1 MRELQLRVPRGSRW
15 WYPGLARAVAMAAQ
29 ATCLRLGSRDPARLG
44 DFLVP
49 APGWAGPQ
57 LRDLSGLTSPARAYA
72 FMKAFVS
79 DWLLVFELLQCGHG
93 GLANPDLFFR
103 LQELGLRGLEATLIP
118 VLSFEFLSLP
128 TFWEKLSRPEGYGG
142 LIFTSPRAVEA
153 VELSLEQD
161 GKSEVWKKSLR
172 EAWSAKPVY
181 VVGNATASLVK
192 KLGLEAEG
200 ESSGNAEKLAE
211 CICSREPPALPLLF
225 PCGALKGEVLPQMLK
240 DKGIPMESIIVYQ
253 KIPHPGIQVNL
264 DSYYS
269 KQVGAVSRGLGQAG
283 AVVEAEVRC
292 GLCVVHLPAEASRRL
307 HPCAWGPGTAQLLP
321 AGPTT
326 WKEQSGGS

>member
-1 MRELQLRVPRGSRW
+1 MKVLLLKDAKEEGGQDPYV
-15 WYPGLARAVAMAAQ
+15 RAAWPTQ
-29 ATCLRLGSRDPARLG
+29 
-44 DFLVP
+44 
-49 APGWAGPQ
+49 
-57 LRDLSGLTSPARAYA
+57 
-72 FMKAFVS
+72 
-79 DWLLVFELLQCGHG
+79 
-93 GLANPDLFFR
+93 NLFFR
-103 LQELGLRGLEATLIP
+103 LQELGLHGLEATLIP

-161 GKSEVWKKSLR
+161 GKSEGEGRIPPVGDTGFQKSVWKKSLR
-172 EAWSAKPVY
+172 ETWNTKPVY

-211 CICSREPPALPLLF
+211 WICSREPPALPLLF

-240 DKGIPMESIIVYQ
+240 DKGIPMESIIVYR
-253 KIPHPGIQVNL
+253 KIPHPGIQVTL

-269 KQVGAVSRGLGQAG
+269 KQGIPASIAFFSPSGLTYSLKHIRELSGSSIEQIKFA
-283 AVVEAEVRC
+283 AI
-292 GLCVVHLPAEASRRL
+292 
-307 HPCAWGPGTAQLLP
+307 
-321 AGPTT
+321 GPTT
-326 WKEQSGGS
+326 ARALAAQGLPVSCTAESPTPQALAAGIRTALQPHSS